1 MKKFAVT
8 ISREY
13 GSGGRL
19 IGELAAE
26 KLGIAFYNRNL
37 IDLTAERSGF
47 AKDYITKREEKIS
60 SRFIWPNP
68 ISLRGGGTVTGGNY
82 YMNEDKMFI
91 TQSNIIKEVA
101 QKESCVIVGRCA
113 DYVLQDFTDCINIFI
128 RSDQPHKIARLV
140 YEYGIE
146 ESKAKDTAVNTD
158 KGRANYYSR
167 YTNFKWGHTKY
178 YNLVIDSGM
187 FGIDGSVDLI
197 VQAVKQRFEG

>member
-1 MKKFAVT
+1 MKKFTVT

-19 IGELAAE
+19 IGEIVAK
-26 KLGIAFYNRNL
+26 KLDIAFYNRNL

-47 AKDYITKREEKIS
+47 AKDYITKREEQIS

-68 ISLRGGGTVTGGNY
+68 ISLRGGGSVPSGNY

-91 TQSNIIKEVA
+91 IQSNIIKELA

-113 DYVLQDFTDCINIFI
+113 DYVLQDSIDCLNIFI
-128 RSDQPHKIARLV
+128 RSDQHHKLARLID
-140 YEYGIE
+140 EYGVDE
-146 ESKAKDTAVNTD
+146 KKAKDVAANTD
-158 KGRANYYSR
+158 KGRYNYYTR
-167 YTNFKWGHTKY
+167 YTNIRWGNSKH

-187 FGIDGSVDLI
+187 FGIEGCAELI
-197 VQAVKQRFEG
+197 IQGIKQHFNN